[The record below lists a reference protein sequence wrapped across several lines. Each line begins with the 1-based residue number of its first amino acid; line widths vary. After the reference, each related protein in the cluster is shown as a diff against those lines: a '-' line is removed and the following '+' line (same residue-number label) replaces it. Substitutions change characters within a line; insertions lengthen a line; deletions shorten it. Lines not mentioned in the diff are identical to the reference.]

1 MKTIHKVST
10 AAAFALAAAAM
21 PALAQ
26 VVEVYT
32 VPIKTDTYYVP
43 AAREYYYVA
52 PATTY
57 YYTQPSTTYY
67 YTEPAPTYYY
77 PAPATTYYNTPVYTA
92 PDVVVTAPRYY
103 SDDVR
108 ITEDVVGVL
117 ASDSRLSGKI
127 GVDTWRNDVT
137 LTGRVSTP
145 GQARIAERDAKSVDG
160 VREVRNQLRTSVGG
174 SP

>member
-1 MKTIHKVST
+1 MKTIHKVS
-10 AAAFALAAAAM
+10 AAGAFALAAAAI
-21 PALAQ
+21 PAVA
-26 VVEVYT
+26 EV
-32 VPIKTDTYYVP
+32 I
-43 AAREYYYVA
+43 YYVA
-52 PATTY
+52 PA
-57 YYTQPSTTYY
+57 TTYY

-77 PAPATTYYNTPVYTA
+77 TTPVYTA

-103 SDDVR
+103 NDDVR

>member
-1 MKTIHKVST
+1 MKTIHKVS
-10 AAAFALAAAAM
+10 AAGAFALAAAAI
-21 PALAQ
+21 PAVA
-26 VVEVYT
+26 EV
-32 VPIKTDTYYVP
+32 I
-43 AAREYYYVA
+43 YYVA

-57 YYTQPSTTYY
+57 YYI
-67 YTEPAPTYYY
+67 EPAPTYYY
-77 PAPATTYYNTPVYTA
+77 TTPVYTA

-103 SDDVR
+103 NDDVR

>member
-1 MKTIHKVST
+1 MKTIHKLST
-10 AAAFALAAAAM
+10 ASAFALAAAAM
-21 PALAQ
+21 PSLAE

-32 VPIKTDTYYVP
+32 VPVKTDTYYVP
-43 AAREYYYVA
+43 AAREYYYVP
-52 PATTY
+52 PA
-57 YYTQPSTTYY
+57 TTYY
-67 YTEPAPTYYY
+67 YTEPATTYYY
-77 PAPATTYYNTPVYTA
+77 PAPATTYYTAPATEVYYRA

-103 SDDVR
+103 NDDVR

-127 GVDTWRNDVT
+127 GVETWRNDVT

-160 VREVRNQLRTSVGG
+160 VRDVRNQLRTSVGG

>member
-1 MKTIHKVST
+1 MKTIHKVS
-10 AAAFALAAAAM
+10 AAGAFALAAAAM
-21 PALAQ
+21 PAVA
-26 VVEVYT
+26 EV
-32 VPIKTDTYYVP
+32 I
-43 AAREYYYVA
+43 YYVA

-57 YYTQPSTTYY
+57 YYI
-67 YTEPAPTYYY
+67 EPAPTYYY
-77 PAPATTYYNTPVYTA
+77 TTPVYTA

-103 SDDVR
+103 NDDVR

>member
-10 AAAFALAAAAM
+10 AGAFALAAAAI
-21 PALAQ
+21 PAVA
-26 VVEVYT
+26 EV
-32 VPIKTDTYYVP
+32 I
-43 AAREYYYVA
+43 YYVA

-57 YYTQPSTTYY
+57 YYTEPATTYY
-67 YTEPAPTYYY
+67 YIEPAPTYYY
-77 PAPATTYYNTPVYTA
+77 TTPVYTA

>member
-1 MKTIHKVST
+1 MKTIHKVS
-10 AAAFALAAAAM
+10 AAGAFALAAAAM
-21 PALAQ
+21 PAVA
-26 VVEVYT
+26 EV
-32 VPIKTDTYYVP
+32 I
-43 AAREYYYVA
+43 YYVA

-57 YYTQPSTTYY
+57 YYI
-67 YTEPAPTYYY
+67 EPAPTYYY
-77 PAPATTYYNTPVYTA
+77 TTPVYTA